1 MAKKTT
7 KPELEKPYLSD
18 AEAESIAIKQRE
30 NEENERM
37 ANQTASGDNPDLNP
51 DGTPRESLEL
61 EQLRAEL
68 HAATQAFEACV
79 MERDSALKAEEA
91 ALLERDSARQERDK
105 AYDMCNVARHGIEA
119 AADLF
124 TSLTSSLVATN
135 RVPQG
140 WTQSVKHWK
149 QGYDELMG
157 HVRKEKPAPVAIA
170 NEKPSGMVHASVP
183 AFARSFMP
191 GGR

>member
-37 ANQTASGDNPDLNP
+37 ANQTASGDNLDLNP
-51 DGTPRESLEL
+51 DGTPRESFEL

-105 AYDMCNVARHGIEA
+105 AVDMYNIARHGVEA
-119 AADLF
+119 AGELF
-124 TSLTSSLVATN
+124 AALTSSLATTKKL
-135 RVPQG
+135 PQG
-140 WTQSVKHWK
+140 WTESVKHWK
-149 QGYDELMG
+149 QGYDQLMG
-157 HVRKEKPAPVAIA
+157 HVREEKKAPVAIA
-170 NEKPSGMVHASVP
+170 NEKPSGKVHAGVP